1 MDDKS
6 NRMSLRDANQNFA
19 ACVRAVEDTGR
30 EIVITR
36 RGVPV
41 ARIAPLE
48 PEDREVRREAA
59 WGRLQ
64 ALMKEG
70 LDIGYKGPLDRA
82 SLYERDD

>member
-19 ACVRAVEDTGR
+19 ACVREVEDTGR

-48 PEDREVRREAA
+48 PEDREARREAA
-59 WGRLQ
+59 WTRLS
-64 ALMKEG
+64 AIRNKRLKLG
-70 LDIGYKGPLDRA
+70 HKGPLDRD
-82 SLYERDD
+82 SLYDRDR